1 MIENRKSILAKFVK
15 ALHLLSFMS
24 AFLLS
29 FLPFLND
36 SLIQTSFAN
45 DPFTGILI
53 YTLFS
58 LCTIYIVTASLSN
71 RHMTFNLP
79 SLIDSA
85 LYTCIISLVI
95 CTILCLVTLFFFK
108 TFSLLQPLLFLIV
121 TPIIYI
127 PAQALLNQAYSY
139 INNRSKNQRHVIIVG
154 SNQRAIEFA
163 KSIDQQQFLGIRILG
178 FVDNDND
185 TGHSLNILG
194 NFTDFKRIIREN
206 VVDAVV
212 IKLPVRTF
220 YDEITELIAASE
232 EQGVATYF
240 LNNFFEPKSCE
251 VTAFRHGS
259 TSSIVFHSAP
269 LEDWKMLL
277 KRITSMIV
285 ATFAII
291 LTAPFMLIIAM
302 SIYLESG
309 GPIFYTQ
316 KRIGY
321 HKRIFNLYKFR
332 SMYQN
337 ASEVHASMES
347 MNEMDGPVFKIKK
360 DPRITPVGKFLRKF
374 SLDEL
379 PQFFNVILGDMNL
392 VGPRPLALRDYS
404 GFREDWLR
412 RRFSV
417 PPGLTCYWQS
427 MANRNDVSFQEWMRL
442 DMQYIDNCSLWED
455 FKICLK
461 TVRTVFEGK
470 GV

>member
-1 MIENRKSILAKFVK
+1 MIENRKLLLARFIK

-36 SLIQTSFAN
+36 SLTQTSFAT
-45 DPFTGILI
+45 DPFTGVLI

-58 LCTIYIVTASLSN
+58 LSTIYIITSTLSN
-71 RHMTFNLP
+71 RHLTFNLP
-79 SLIDSA
+79 SLIDSII
-85 LYTCIISLVI
+85 YTSIISLVI
-95 CTILCLVTLFFFK
+95 CAILCLITLFFFK
-108 TFSLLQPLLFLIV
+108 SFSLLQPFLFLII

-127 PAQALLNQAYSY
+127 PTQSLLNRVYSY
-139 INNRSKNQRHVIIVG
+139 INNLPKNQRHIIIVG

-163 KSIDQQQFLGIRILG
+163 KSINQQQFLGIRILG
-178 FVDNDND
+178 FVDDND
-185 TGHSLNILG
+185 DKKNDLNILG

-220 YDEITELIAASE
+220 YDEITELIAVSE

-259 TSSIVFHSAP
+259 TSSIAFHSAP

-285 ATFAII
+285 ATIAII
-291 LTAPFMLIIAM
+291 LASPIMVIIAIV
-302 SIYLESG
+302 IYIQSG
-309 GPIFYTQ
+309 SPIFYSQ

-337 ASEVHASMES
+337 ASEIHASMES
-347 MNEMDGPVFKIKK
+347 MNEMDGPVFKIKN

-427 MANRNDVSFQEWMRL
+427 MVNRNDVSFEEWMRL

-461 TVRTVFEGK
+461 TARTVLAGK

>member
-1 MIENRKSILAKFVK
+1 M
-15 ALHLLSFMS
+15 
-24 AFLLS
+24 
-29 FLPFLND
+29 
-36 SLIQTSFAN
+36 
-45 DPFTGILI
+45 
-53 YTLFS
+53 
-58 LCTIYIVTASLSN
+58 
-71 RHMTFNLP
+71 
-79 SLIDSA
+79 
-85 LYTCIISLVI
+85 
-95 CTILCLVTLFFFK
+95 LCLITLFFFK
-108 TFSLLQPLLFLIV
+108 SFSILQPFLFLII

-127 PAQALLNQAYSY
+127 PTQYLLNRAYSY
-139 INNRSKNQRHVIIVG
+139 INNLPKNQRHIIIVG

-163 KSIDQQQFLGIRILG
+163 KSINQQQFLGIRILG
-178 FVDNDND
+178 FVDDND
-185 TGHSLNILG
+185 DKKNDLNILG

-220 YDEITELIAASE
+220 YDEITELIAVSE

-259 TSSIVFHSAP
+259 TSSIAFHSAP

-285 ATFAII
+285 ATIAII
-291 LTAPFMLIIAM
+291 LASPIMVIIAIV
-302 SIYLESG
+302 IYIQSG
-309 GPIFYTQ
+309 SPIFFSQ

-337 ASEVHASMES
+337 ASEIHASMES
-347 MNEMDGPVFKIKK
+347 MNEMDGPVFKIKN

-427 MANRNDVSFQEWMRL
+427 MVNRNDVSFEEWMRL

-461 TVRTVFEGK
+461 TVRTVLAGK